1 MQALNEIKNFKEIKK
16 LYKHAF
22 PRSERVPFFLLK
34 RFSKRRDISFTAFY
48 DGGTFCGF
56 SYSVESDTLF
66 LVLYLAVSE
75 AVRGQGYGGKILTYL
90 KDSHPDKTVVLHIEP
105 LDESAPNIE
114 ERKSRLNFYLKN
126 GFINTGYFV
135 EEVGGRFLILS
146 QKPEVDYR
154 EYSQIFHRPSG
165 GTVSGKIYSPD
176 GKLMEFDRK

>member
-22 PRSERVPFFLLK
+22 PRSERVPFFLIK
-34 RFSKRRDISFTAFY
+34 RFSKRRDVSLTAFY

-66 LVLYLAVSE
+66 LVLYLAVSKE
-75 AVRGQGYGGKILTYL
+75 VRGQGYGGKILSYL
-90 KDSHPDKTVVLHIEP
+90 KETHPDKTVVLHIEP

-154 EYSQIFHRPSG
+154 EYSQIFHRLSG

>member
-22 PRSERVPFFLLK
+22 PRSERVPFFLIK
-34 RFSKRRDISFTAFY
+34 RFSKRRDISLTAFY

-105 LDESAPNIE
+105 LDENAPNIE
-114 ERKSRLNFYLKN
+114 ERKRRLNFYLKN
-126 GFINTGYFV
+126 GFINTGHFV

-146 QKPEVDYR
+146 QKPDVDFW
-154 EYSQIFHRPSG
+154 EYSQIFYKLTG

>member
-22 PRSERVPFFLLK
+22 PRSERVPFFLIK
-34 RFSKRRDISFTAFY
+34 RFSKRRDISLTAFY

-114 ERKSRLNFYLKN
+114 ERKRRLNFYLKN
-126 GFINTGYFV
+126 GFINTGHFV

-146 QKPEVDYR
+146 QKPDVDFW
-154 EYSQIFHRPSG
+154 EYSQIFYKLTG

-176 GKLMEFDRK
+176 GKLMEFARK

>member
-22 PRSERVPFFLLK
+22 PRSERVPFFFFF
-34 RFSKRRDISFTAFY
+34 RFSKRRDISLTAFC
-48 DGGTFCGF
+48 DGGSFCGF

-66 LVLYLAVSE
+66 LVLYLAVSKE
-75 AVRGQGYGGKILTYL
+75 VRGQGYGGKILSYL
-90 KDSHPDKTVVLHIEP
+90 KETHPDKTVVLHIEP

-154 EYSQIFHRPSG
+154 EYSQIFHRLSG

>member
-22 PRSERVPFFLLK
+22 PRSERVPFFLIK
-34 RFSKRRDISFTAFY
+34 RFSKRRDISLTAFY

-66 LVLYLAVSE
+66 LVLYLAVSKE
-75 AVRGQGYGGKILTYL
+75 VRGQGYGGKILSYL
-90 KDSHPDKTVVLHIEP
+90 KETHTDKTVVLHIEP

-126 GFINTGYFV
+126 GFVNTGYFV

-154 EYSQIFHRPSG
+154 EYSQIFHRLSG

>member
-1 MQALNEIKNFKEIKK
+1 M
-16 LYKHAF
+16 
-22 PRSERVPFFLLK
+22 PFFLIK
-34 RFSKRRDISFTAFY
+34 RFSKRRDVSLTAFY
-48 DGGTFCGF
+48 DGETFCGF

-66 LVLYLAVSE
+66 LVLYLAVSKE
-75 AVRGQGYGGKILTYL
+75 VRGQGYGGKILSYL
-90 KDSHPDKTVVLHIEP
+90 KETHPDKTVVLHIEP

-154 EYSQIFHRPSG
+154 EYSQIFHRLSG